1 MPVGIDRRLVR
12 LEEERTAE
20 ALARFRQEWA
30 AGMQR
35 KPRLHTHG
43 EAARRRYAT
52 ERARAEAYRAAY
64 PEEVNRRLDAAKA
77 AFLTLIDPTA
87 PLPAIARAAS
97 TLGGELGLPRDT
109 PAYVA
114 LDAVT
119 EALPRWRAEGD
130 ALMQEATAWG

>member
-43 EAARRRYAT
+43 DAAHQRYAT

-64 PEEVNRRLDAAKA
+64 SEEVNRRLDAAKA
-77 AFLTLIDPTA
+77 AFSTLIDPTA
-87 PLPAIARAAS
+87 PLPAVARAAA
-97 TLGGELGLPRDT
+97 TLGAELGLAPDT
-109 PAYVA
+109 PAYAA

-119 EALPRWRAEGD
+119 AALPHWRAEAD
-130 ALMQEATAWG
+130 AMM